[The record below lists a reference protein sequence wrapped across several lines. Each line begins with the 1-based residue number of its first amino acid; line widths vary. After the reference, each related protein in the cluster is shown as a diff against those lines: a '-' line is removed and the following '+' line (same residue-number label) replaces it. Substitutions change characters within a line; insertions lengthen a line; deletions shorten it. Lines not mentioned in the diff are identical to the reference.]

1 MTTPPR
7 TARIVVDD
15 RTARIVAGPHVAHI
29 VQQDMTAVVMAGP
42 HVARIVRIDRTAVIV
57 VPFANVVVP
66 PTGDAGQ
73 LDFSNVN
80 NSAWIGAA

>member
-1 MTTPPR
+1 MSTPPR

-15 RTARIVAGPHVAHI
+15 RTARIVAGPHVARV
-29 VQQDMTAVVMAGP
+29 VQQDMTAAVMAGP

-57 VPFANVVVP
+57 VPFVSPPPVV
-66 PTGDAGQ
+66 DILGQ

-80 NSAWIGAA
+80 NSAWIGAV

>member
-7 TARIVVDD
+7 TARIVVED
-15 RTARIVAGPHVAHI
+15 RTARVVAGPHVAR
-29 VQQDMTAVVMAGP
+29 VV
-42 HVARIVRIDRTAVIV
+42 RFDRTAVIV

-66 PTGDAGQ
+66 PTGDPGQ

-80 NSAWIGAA
+80 NSAWIGAV